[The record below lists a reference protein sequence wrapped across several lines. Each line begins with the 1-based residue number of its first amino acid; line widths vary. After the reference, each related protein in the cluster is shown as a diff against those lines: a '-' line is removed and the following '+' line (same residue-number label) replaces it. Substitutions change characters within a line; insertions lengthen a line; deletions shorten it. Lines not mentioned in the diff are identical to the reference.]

1 VGQYENPIKNLHLDI
16 KKNIG
21 MQEYS
26 QRFRGW
32 ETTYFEAFF
41 DLAKRL
47 PGASMCLSSC
57 YSMCRFQAG

>member
-21 MQEYS
+21 MQEYC
-26 QRFRGW
+26 QRFRGVK
-32 ETTYFEAFF
+32 TTYFEAFF

-47 PGASMCLSSC
+47 PEEVCAKLMP
-57 YSMCRFQAG
+57 